1 MPLPREA
8 TDRIAELLAEFLTVE
23 QSLEILSRIE
33 QGPPAFTDSIRE
45 TSVKRRESL
54 RARLAPPASA

>member
-45 TSVKRRESL
+45 TFVNLRESL
-54 RARLAPPASA
+54 EARLAPPGSP